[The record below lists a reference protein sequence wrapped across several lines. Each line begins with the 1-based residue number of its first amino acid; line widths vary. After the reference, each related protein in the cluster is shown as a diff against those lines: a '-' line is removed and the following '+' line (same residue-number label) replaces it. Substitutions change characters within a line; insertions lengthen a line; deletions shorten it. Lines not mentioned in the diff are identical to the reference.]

1 MIKTVINKFL
11 KAALDEVFIDAGNV
25 QMSMG
30 ADLFSESTIHLK
42 NLTFRPDIFDICLQP
57 LRLISGHLG
66 KFSVDGLAE
75 LALGSG
81 KIRCQLENVF
91 LLFGVDENADAEQ
104 VQVMKK
110 LLLELQGRGPI
121 SRTLLR
127 DLLKKIQGFQASPDP
142 DLRKKRKLLLKI
154 LNYVFKNLMVNVKSV
169 HIRIEVKNRGLGPT
183 SSSEKSSSGRPGNE
197 RSSNNQ
203 SGKSN
208 GEEKRGAGGSGGGN
222 ICSAVGIT
230 IPQFKLT
237 PNSVGGVRPDGV
249 AKEDPILSVLLR
261 SLQVFSCSFQ
271 DVFHA
276 LFHVLLQFH
285 VLRYHYF
292 VYFMHFVFYFLFLF
306 FIIFF
311 FCVNFIYQY
320 YLFKLLLII
329 YITICCEIS

>member
-57 LRLISGHLG
+57 LHLISGHLG

-110 LLLELQGRGPI
+110 LLLELQGRGPV

-169 HIRIEVKNRGLGPT
+169 HIRIEVKNRGLGLT
-183 SSSEKSSSGRPGNE
+183 SSGKDT
-197 RSSNNQ
+197 SNNQ
-203 SGKSN
+203 SGKSS
-208 GEEKRGAGGSGGGN
+208 GEEKGGTGGGGGGGD

-237 PNSVGGVRPDGV
+237 PNSVGGVRPEGV
-249 AKEDPILSVLLR
+249 AKEDPILSVLLK
-261 SLQVFSCSFQ
+261 SLQVF
-271 DVFHA
+271 
-276 LFHVLLQFH
+276 
-285 VLRYHYF
+285 
-292 VYFMHFVFYFLFLF
+292 
-306 FIIFF
+306 
-311 FCVNFIYQY
+311 IYQ
-320 YLFKLLLII
+320 
-329 YITICCEIS
+329 

>member
-57 LRLISGHLG
+57 LHLISGHLG

-110 LLLELQGRGPI
+110 LLLELQGRGPV

-183 SSSEKSSSGRPGNE
+183 PSGKDT
-197 RSSNNQ
+197 SNNQ

-208 GEEKRGAGGSGGGN
+208 GEEKGGTGGGGGGD
-222 ICSAVGIT
+222 ICSAVGLT

-237 PNSVGGVRPDGV
+237 PNSVGGVRPEGV
-249 AKEDPILSVLLR
+249 AKEDPILSVLLK
-261 SLQVFSCSFQ
+261 SLQVFINEI
-271 DVFHA
+271 
-276 LFHVLLQFH
+276 LIT
-285 VLRYHYF
+285 
-292 VYFMHFVFYFLFLF
+292 LF
-306 FIIFF
+306 FI
-311 FCVNFIYQY
+311 Y
-320 YLFKLLLII
+320 YFHLLFSFSLQL
-329 YITICCEIS
+329 YF

>member
-57 LRLISGHLG
+57 LHLISGHLG

-169 HIRIEVKNRGLGPT
+169 HVRIEVKNRGLGP

-197 RSSNNQ
+197 PSSNNQ

-208 GEEKRGAGGSGGGN
+208 GEEKGGAGGSGSGGGS
-222 ICSAVGIT
+222 ICSAVGVT

-237 PNSVGGVRPDGV
+237 PNSVGGLRPDGV

-261 SLQVFSCSFQ
+261 SLQVLLCSFSC
-271 DVFHA
+271 
-276 LFHVLLQFH
+276 
-285 VLRYHYF
+285 Y
-292 VYFMHFVFYFLFLF
+292 
-306 FIIFF
+306 
-311 FCVNFIYQY
+311 
-320 YLFKLLLII
+320 LLLL
-329 YITICCEIS
+329 YSC

>member
-57 LRLISGHLG
+57 LHLISGHLG

-110 LLLELQGRGPI
+110 LLLELQGRGPV

-183 SSSEKSSSGRPGNE
+183 SSGKDT
-197 RSSNNQ
+197 SNNQ

-208 GEEKRGAGGSGGGN
+208 GEERGGTGGGGGGD
-222 ICSAVGIT
+222 ICSAVGLT

-237 PNSVGGVRPDGV
+237 PNSVGGVRPEGV
-249 AKEDPILSVLLR
+249 AKEDPILSVLLK
-261 SLQVFSCSFQ
+261 SLQVFKNENLST
-271 DVFHA
+271 
-276 LFHVLLQFH
+276 
-285 VLRYHYF
+285 
-292 VYFMHFVFYFLFLF
+292 LF
-306 FIIFF
+306 FICYFHL
-311 FCVNFIYQY
+311 
-320 YLFKLLLII
+320 LF
-329 YITICCEIS
+329 SFSWQQHF

>member
-57 LRLISGHLG
+57 LHLISGHLG

-110 LLLELQGRGPI
+110 LLLELQGRGPV

-142 DLRKKRKLLLKI
+142 DLRKKRKLLLK
-154 LNYVFKNLMVNVKSV
+154 
-169 HIRIEVKNRGLGPT
+169 T
-183 SSSEKSSSGRPGNE
+183 
-197 RSSNNQ
+197 
-203 SGKSN
+203 
-208 GEEKRGAGGSGGGN
+208 
-222 ICSAVGIT
+222 
-230 IPQFKLT
+230 
-237 PNSVGGVRPDGV
+237 
-249 AKEDPILSVLLR
+249 
-261 SLQVFSCSFQ
+261 
-271 DVFHA
+271 
-276 LFHVLLQFH
+276 
-285 VLRYHYF
+285 
-292 VYFMHFVFYFLFLF
+292 
-306 FIIFF
+306 
-311 FCVNFIYQY
+311 
-320 YLFKLLLII
+320 
-329 YITICCEIS
+329 

>member
-57 LRLISGHLG
+57 LHLISGHLG

-110 LLLELQGRGPI
+110 LLLELQGRGPV

-183 SSSEKSSSGRPGNE
+183 SSGKDT
-197 RSSNNQ
+197 SNNQ

-208 GEEKRGAGGSGGGN
+208 GEEKGGTGGGGGGD
-222 ICSAVGIT
+222 ICSAVGLT

-237 PNSVGGVRPDGV
+237 PNSVGGVRPEGV
-249 AKEDPILSVLLR
+249 AKEDPILSVLLK
-261 SLQVFSCSFQ
+261 SLQVFINEI
-271 DVFHA
+271 
-276 LFHVLLQFH
+276 LIT
-285 VLRYHYF
+285 
-292 VYFMHFVFYFLFLF
+292 LF
-306 FIIFF
+306 FI
-311 FCVNFIYQY
+311 Y
-320 YLFKLLLII
+320 YFHLLFSFSLQL
-329 YITICCEIS
+329 YF